1 LFPLQPIKGNLPRLQ
16 GALGELRSFAD
27 ELSAGQRRSYMRSS
41 LFDGIQEALMQFK
54 RHFHSV
60 KQDVPSS
67 SSNFPSQVEI
77 VILSSCDIP
86 TLQKSI
92 LRIIEQ
98 LELEN
103 LKKIQ
108 IVCVNDPDKVI
119 QQTEDELDQLDITDG
134 DSPNELC
141 LSLFDVASCSNDVTS
156 LQSLLK
162 SWMFDCSTDSE
173 HVQITLPSHGHP
185 LILKC
190 DLQERMIQ
198 PSLLSSFT
206 KNLSLHTGGD
216 VPSSS
221 SISGRSNSTYS
232 ASVPIYKLKAI
243 GTLSSD
249 GVCDSVVYGMPYII
263 SSTLCWKLD
272 WEDLETN
279 QLKFQ
284 ALCYHL
290 KEKSQMLLLSCDGL
304 SSGSSSN
311 QVLSYYVLM
320 SSASSYSTL
329 LLKAITCNELV
340 LPVEALERDEQVIPQ
355 SEYIETIGESLSML
369 NHQNIYDPL
378 TSCSQLYRVMSST
391 NRPRGRECNQSGRGR
406 GRGNTKRKA
415 TGPLPQVVHVGMN
428 SSARRDRASINKRQ
442 CVAMSDEDT
451 N

>member
-1 LFPLQPIKGNLPRLQ
+1 MERHVFNRQPARAVLVDLQQPMDALTYINIQQALSDILYMLAHMSGPARVPLLSISVLRGYTECLFPLQPIKGNLPRLQ

-206 KNLSLHTGGD
+206 KNL
-216 VPSSS
+216 V
-221 SISGRSNSTYS
+221 
-232 ASVPIYKLKAI
+232 
-243 GTLSSD
+243 
-249 GVCDSVVYGMPYII
+249 
-263 SSTLCWKLD
+263 
-272 WEDLETN
+272 
-279 QLKFQ
+279 
-284 ALCYHL
+284 
-290 KEKSQMLLLSCDGL
+290 
-304 SSGSSSN
+304 
-311 QVLSYYVLM
+311 
-320 SSASSYSTL
+320 
-329 LLKAITCNELV
+329 
-340 LPVEALERDEQVIPQ
+340 
-355 SEYIETIGESLSML
+355 
-369 NHQNIYDPL
+369 
-378 TSCSQLYRVMSST
+378 
-391 NRPRGRECNQSGRGR
+391 
-406 GRGNTKRKA
+406 
-415 TGPLPQVVHVGMN
+415 
-428 SSARRDRASINKRQ
+428 RAN
-442 CVAMSDEDT
+442 
-451 N
+451 